1 MSKPIWEGVYKSFR
15 DAPSSGPG
23 FTGERWIQNSLEK
36 INAVRQDAQE
46 KGTVLSVTQYRES
59 LLPFV
64 AAIVLNEFEGVRIL
78 DFGGGVGFSYYQ
90 VLHGLP
96 RTKNFEFHIA
106 EIDALCEVGKQ
117 YFQNEQHIFFHSSLP
132 REEGLTFD
140 IVHMGSS
147 LHYFEEWE
155 ELLSRLCRYKP
166 RYFLLTDLPAGD
178 IPTFATVQSY
188 YTSKIPV
195 WFFNIDEVINAM
207 TRQNYYLVFKSAYVA
222 TVLGQEHEIPQ
233 DNFEEQYRLG
243 HTCSLL
249 FAKRDSYD

>member
-1 MSKPIWEGVYKSFR
+1 MSKPVWEGVYKSFK

-23 FTGERWIQNSLEK
+23 FSGERWIQNSLDK
-36 INAVRQDAQE
+36 IDAVRQDAQK

-59 LLPFV
+59 LLPLV
-64 AAIVLNEFEGVRIL
+64 AANVLDEFEGVRIL
-78 DFGGGVGFSYYQ
+78 DFGGGIGFLYYQ

-96 RTKNFEFHIA
+96 HTKNFEFHII
-106 EIDALCEVGKQ
+106 EMDAVCEVAKQ
-117 YFQNEQHIFFHSSLP
+117 YFQDEQHIFFHSSLP
-132 REEGLTFD
+132 REKGLTFD

-147 LHYFEEWE
+147 LHYCEEWE

-166 RYFLLTDLPAGD
+166 RYFLFTDLPAGD
-178 IPTFATVQSY
+178 IHTFATIQSY

-195 WFFNIDEVINAM
+195 WFFNIDEVINSM
-207 TRQNYYLVFKSAYVA
+207 KTQSYYLVFKSAYVA
-222 TVLGQEHEIPQ
+222 TVLGQEREIPQ

-249 FAKRDSYD
+249 FTRRESND

>member
-1 MSKPIWEGVYKSFR
+1 MSKPIWQGVYKSFK

-23 FTGERWIQNSLEK
+23 FSGERWIQNALEK
-36 INAVRQDAQE
+36 INAARQDTQK

-59 LLPFV
+59 LLPLV
-64 AAIVLNEFEGVRIL
+64 AAIVLNAFEGVKIL

-96 RTKNFEFHIA
+96 RTENFEFHVV
-106 EIDALCEVGKQ
+106 EIDALCKVGKE
-117 YFQNEQHIFFHSSLP
+117 YFTNEPNIFFHSSPP
-132 REEGLTFD
+132 REEGLSFD

-147 LHYFEEWE
+147 LHYCEQWE

-166 RYFLLTDLPAGD
+166 RYFLFTDLPAGD
-178 IPTFATVQSY
+178 IPTFTTVQSY

-195 WFFNIDEVINAM
+195 WFFNIDEVIDAM
-207 TRQNYYLVFKSAYVA
+207 RSQKYHLVFKSAYVA
-222 TVLGQEHEIPQ
+222 TLLGQEREIPQ